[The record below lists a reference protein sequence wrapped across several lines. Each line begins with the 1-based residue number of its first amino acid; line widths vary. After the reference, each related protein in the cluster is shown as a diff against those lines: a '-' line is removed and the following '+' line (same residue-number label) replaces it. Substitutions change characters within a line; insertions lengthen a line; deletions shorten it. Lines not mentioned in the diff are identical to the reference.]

1 MKRYNYIKFIRK
13 RMWNFTGF
21 LICCL
26 AVLFSCKSADEEEKV
41 KVLPSLFPDYVN
53 VSVPYNIAPLNFLL
67 KDCSGQIEVR
77 LSSSSSDYTFI
88 GNEGKIRFPQNEWA
102 ELLKKEKGGV
112 IKVNVKAQK
121 DGKWIVY
128 PSFKWEIKAE
138 AIDDYII
145 YSKEVPGN
153 VPNLNKSLTRREMAS
168 FSEKEIHKEQPFFYA
183 KFPEKVSFRGKKRGN
198 FGVYVMDSLFVSY
211 ISVFPDKRREN
222 IGLHSS
228 VLLADFS
235 NEQYKVLPDSISSG
249 GEISFVD
256 LSFDSRKL
264 FYCVSS
270 GSVDPDSILSLK
282 YDLMSRDINPA
293 DLSVS
298 GIPDTVAC
306 MPAASVS
313 YPSSSPDGNYIAY
326 TVSGFGAS
334 SEWHDDS
341 DMRLMNLHTG
351 TIDSLQIVNSAN
363 KADIVRG
370 WSSNGRWLMFSSKRD
385 DGFYERIYFSYID
398 STGMAHKP
406 FMLPQ
411 EDASC
416 YNNMMEIFGKLKIE
430 N

>member
-1 MKRYNYIKFIRK
+1 
-13 RMWNFTGF
+13 MWNFTGF
-21 LICCL
+21 LICNL
-26 AVLFSCKSADEEEKV
+26 AVLFSCKSADEEERV
-41 KVLPSLFPDYVN
+41 KDLPSLFPDYVN

-298 GIPDTVAC
+298 GIPDTVAS

-385 DGFYERIYFSYID
+385 DGFYERVYFSYID

-406 FMLPQ
+406 FMLPLL
-411 EDASC
+411 DASY
-416 YNNMMEIFGKLKIE
+416 YNNMMEIFGDLKIE

>member
-1 MKRYNYIKFIRK
+1 
-13 RMWNFTGF
+13 MWKFTGF

-26 AVLFSCKSADEEEKV
+26 AILFSCKSADEEEKV
-41 KVLPSLFPDYVN
+41 KDLPSLFPDYVN

-67 KDCSGQIEVR
+67 KDFSGQIEVR

-102 ELLKKEKGGV
+102 ELLNKEKGGV
-112 IKVNVKAQK
+112 ITVNVKAQK
-121 DGKWIVY
+121 DGKWMVY

-138 AIDDYII
+138 AIDDYVI

-153 VPNLNKSLTRREMAS
+153 VPNLNKSLMRREMSS
-168 FSEKEIHKEQPFFYA
+168 FSEKEIHMEQPFFYA
-183 KFPEKVSFRGKKRGN
+183 KFPDKVSFRGKERGN
-198 FGVYVMDSLFVSY
+198 LGAYVMDSAFVSY
-211 ISVFPDKRREN
+211 ISVFPDRRREN
-222 IGLHSS
+222 ICLHSF
-228 VLLADFS
+228 VLLVDF
-235 NEQYKVLPDSISSG
+235 NNKQYKVLPDSISSDG
-249 GEISFVD
+249 DISFVD

-270 GSVDPDSILSLK
+270 GSVNPDSLLSLK
-282 YDLMSRDINPA
+282 YSLMSRDFNPA

-298 GIPDTVAC
+298 EKLDTVVNL
-306 MPAASVS
+306 PAVSVS

-326 TVSGFGAS
+326 SVSAFGAS

-351 TIDSLQIVNSAN
+351 KIDSLQIVNSAN

-370 WSSNGRWLMFSSKRD
+370 WSSNGHWLMFSSKRE
-385 DGFYERIYFSYID
+385 DGFFERIYFSYID

-406 FMLPQ
+406 FMLPL
-411 EDASC
+411 EDAS
-416 YNNMMEIFGKLKIE
+416 YYYYMMEIFGEPVMREKSSSQGVNE
-430 N
+430 SSS

>member
-13 RMWNFTGF
+13 QMWNFTGF
-21 LICCL
+21 LICCI

-298 GIPDTVAC
+298 GIPDTVAS

-385 DGFYERIYFSYID
+385 DGFYERVYFSYID

-406 FMLPQ
+406 FMLPLL
-411 EDASC
+411 DASY
-416 YNNMMEIFGKLKIE
+416 YNNMMEIFGDLKIE

>member
-1 MKRYNYIKFIRK
+1 
-13 RMWNFTGF
+13 MWNFTGF

-41 KVLPSLFPDYVN
+41 KDLPSLFPDYVN

-270 GSVDPDSILSLK
+270 GSVNPDSILSLK
-282 YDLMSRDINPA
+282 YNLMSRDINPA

-298 GIPDTVAC
+298 GIPDTVAS

-326 TVSGFGAS
+326 TVSEFGAS

-341 DMRLMNLHTG
+341 DMRLMNLHTA
-351 TIDSLQIVNSAN
+351 TIDCLKVVNSAE

-385 DGFYERIYFSYID
+385 DGFYERVYFSYID

-416 YNNMMEIFGKLKIE
+416 YNNMMEIFGDLKIE

>member
-13 RMWNFTGF
+13 QMWNFTGF
-21 LICCL
+21 LICSL

-41 KVLPSLFPDYVN
+41 KDLPSLFPDYVN

-270 GSVDPDSILSLK
+270 GSVDPDSLLSLK
-282 YDLMSRDINPA
+282 YDLMCRDINPA

-298 GIPDTVAC
+298 GIPDTVAS

-385 DGFYERIYFSYID
+385 DGFYERVYFSYID
-398 STGMAHKP
+398 STGAAHKP

>member
-1 MKRYNYIKFIRK
+1 
-13 RMWNFTGF
+13 MWNFTGF

-41 KVLPSLFPDYVN
+41 KDLPSLFPDYVN

-282 YDLMSRDINPA
+282 YDLMCRDINPA

-298 GIPDTVAC
+298 EKLDTLVNL
-306 MPAASVS
+306 PAVSVS
-313 YPSSSPDGNYIAY
+313 YPSSSPYGNYIAY
-326 TVSGFGAS
+326 TVSEFGAS

-351 TIDSLQIVNSAN
+351 TIDSLKVVNSAE

-385 DGFYERIYFSYID
+385 DGFYERVYFSYID
-398 STGMAHKP
+398 STGTAHKP

-416 YNNMMEIFGKLKIE
+416 YNNMMEIFGDLKIE

>member
-1 MKRYNYIKFIRK
+1 
-13 RMWNFTGF
+13 MWNFTGF

-41 KVLPSLFPDYVN
+41 KDLPSLFPDYVN

-88 GNEGKIRFPQNEWA
+88 GNGGKIRFPQNEWA

-270 GSVDPDSILSLK
+270 GSVNPDSILSLK
-282 YDLMSRDINPA
+282 YDLMCRDINPA

-298 GIPDTVAC
+298 GIPDTVAS

-351 TIDSLQIVNSAN
+351 TIDSLKVVNSAE

-385 DGFYERIYFSYID
+385 DGFYERVYFSYID
-398 STGMAHKP
+398 STGTAHKP

-416 YNNMMEIFGKLKIE
+416 YNNMMEIFGDLKIE